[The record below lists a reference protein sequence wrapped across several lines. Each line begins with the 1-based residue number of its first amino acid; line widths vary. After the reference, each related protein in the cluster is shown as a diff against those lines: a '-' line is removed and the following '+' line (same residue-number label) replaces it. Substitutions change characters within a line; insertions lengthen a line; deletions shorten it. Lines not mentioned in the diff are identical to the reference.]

1 MVLLKETKTGKYKYS
16 RESFFTID
24 RKNNDAYELISHIY
38 IMDDGRS
45 FTEYEKIK
53 NEKANFL
60 KEMERL

>member
-1 MVLLKETKTGKYKYS
+1 MKTTKHGSYNYFKES
-16 RESFFTID
+16 LFIID
-24 RKNNDAYELISHIY
+24 KDSDEAYELVSHVY

>member
-1 MVLLKETKTGKYKYS
+1 MKETKTGKYKYS

>member
-1 MVLLKETKTGKYKYS
+1 MKETKSGKYTYS